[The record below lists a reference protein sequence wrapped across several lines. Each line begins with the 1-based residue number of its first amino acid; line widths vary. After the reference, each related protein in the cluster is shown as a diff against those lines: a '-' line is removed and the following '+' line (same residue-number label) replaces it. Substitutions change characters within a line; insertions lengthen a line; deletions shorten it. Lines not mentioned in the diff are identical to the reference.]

1 MVRGF
6 LGAAADPKMAQLTE
20 TLKSV
25 NIVDADADVRITA
38 TISLDLLKSLLG
50 TVDPAGAPKKP

>member
-6 LGAAADPKMAQLTE
+6 LGAAADPKMSQLSE

-25 NIVDADADVRITA
+25 NIVDADVDVRITA

-50 TVDPAGAPKKP
+50 IADSTGAARKP